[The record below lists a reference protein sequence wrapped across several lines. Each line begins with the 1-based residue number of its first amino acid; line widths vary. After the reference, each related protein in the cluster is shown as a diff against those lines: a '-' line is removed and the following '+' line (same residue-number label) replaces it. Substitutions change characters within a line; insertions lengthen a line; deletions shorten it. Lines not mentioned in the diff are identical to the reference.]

1 MLEQFAAFPIPAA
14 GRRGAELQGRLDRHR
29 RQAAELRE
37 AQREG
42 WRRRLSCSARHA
54 TGSSGVRGDTE
65 AARARVNRL
74 TQLMHMSRR
83 AASGAAIDLRAITGD
98 PVEFAEDAP
107 SDGDM
112 SARSARGRIQRHRRH
127 GQRSHDD
134 HRSAPRR
141 ALAEGARLP
150 EVRMHLH
157 GPADPAR
164 GVVVSNERCTAGKS
178 HSFVRHVVIDVSG
191 SRLEGSFRAGQS
203 FGVIPPGA
211 DEAGRAHKL
220 RLYSIASPSAG
231 EDGQGRHVA
240 TTVKRTID
248 EHWETQRLF
257 LGVASNYL
265 ADLRPGDSVGLTGP
279 SGKRFLVPEDPGAH
293 DYLFIATGTGIAP
306 FRGMLRELDAAGFP
320 SRAVLVMGSPY
331 ATDLIYDDQMRELA
345 SRRPGFSYLTALS
358 RQPQT
363 DGAADVRGCAYPPRS
378 DRGMLARRHAHFV
391 CGGRDGA
398 ESCATGGGA
407 PRDVLSQYVRPEP
420 AAGSRRRGRDGCS
433 IAR

>member
-1 MLEQFAAFPIPAA
+1 MS
-14 GRRGAELQGRLDRHR
+14 GAEALAG
-29 RQAAELRE
+29 A
-37 AQREG
+37 
-42 WRRRLSCSARHA
+42 
-54 TGSSGVRGDTE
+54 SSGTE
-65 AARARVNRL
+65 GMAN
-74 TQLMHMSRR
+74 
-83 AASGAAIDLRAITGD
+83 D
-98 PVEFAEDAP
+98 PTTTTDPRPGEP
-107 SDGDM
+107 S
-112 SARSARGRIQRHRRH
+112 
-127 GQRSHDD
+127 
-134 HRSAPRR
+134 
-141 ALAEGARLP
+141 AEGARLP

-164 GVVVSNERCTAGKS
+164 GVVVSNDRCTAGKS

-211 DEAGRAHKL
+211 DAAGRAHKL

-363 DGAADVRGCAYPPRS
+363 DGGPPMYVDARLS
-378 DRGMLARRHAHFV
+378 THRDLIAGMLASERTLLYV
-391 CGGRDGA
+391 CGVAGMELGVVRRLA
-398 ESCATGGGA
+398 EVL

-420 AAGSRRRGRDGCS
+420 AAGEPASWTRRMLHREVKLTR
-433 IAR
+433 RVMLEVY